1 MKIYLIGM
9 PGSGKSTLGKEI
21 AAELLLPFIDLD
33 TEIERKELMSIP
45 EVFREKGEDYFRQ
58 TESQVLSEWAS
69 AEKSFVMATGGGAP
83 CFYNGIDVINNSGL
97 SVFLDVPVDE
107 LLKRV
112 KQDINRPLLNT
123 SDLNERKQRLASLYE
138 NRLTIYNLA
147 KIKLSNP
154 TKKSVLEALHLKM

>member
-1 MKIYLIGM
+1 M